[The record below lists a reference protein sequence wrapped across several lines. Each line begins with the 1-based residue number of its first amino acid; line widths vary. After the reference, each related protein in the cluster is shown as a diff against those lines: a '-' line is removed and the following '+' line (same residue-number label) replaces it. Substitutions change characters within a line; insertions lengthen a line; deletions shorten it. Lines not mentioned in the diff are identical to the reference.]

1 MATTPITP
9 TYTFAAASGSIP
21 LSQLDTN
28 FTQLTTFLNNP
39 NNFANYLVDSGAAN
53 AYVVAFAA
61 GDAPTSYIAGLTL
74 VIKITNANSSAST
87 LNVNSLGVK
96 NITKNGATALAGG
109 ELQASSVVV
118 LVYDGTQF
126 QLITSVASPGGSNTQ
141 VQFNNSGAFGGS
153 SSLTWNGTT
162 LSANALSLTTALPI
176 ASGGTNATTSGA
188 ALTSLGASPVA
199 GSTSLTTLGTVGTGT
214 WNASLIGGTYG
225 GTGVNNGSN
234 TITVA
239 GNVSHAGAFTQT
251 FTAGANTSLS
261 LPASGTL
268 ISTVTNM
275 AANPVTGTPS
285 GSNFLRGDGTWA
297 SPATTP
303 GGSTTQV
310 QYNNSGAF
318 AGSSAF
324 TFDATTGSLVLSTG
338 NISTVDNF
346 GNKNRIINSSFR
358 YWRYQV
364 YQGDPYTVT
373 TSVKYGGPD
382 RFAFYQGT
390 TADIV
395 VSRAYTAGTV
405 PAGFKYSMKVQRPIF
420 STNTNTVYIYYV
432 LESMDSIDFAGGYAT
447 FSFWA
452 KADASWTPSG
462 SLLGVAVSQ
471 NTSAIEG
478 TAAGLRTGSGW
489 TSTSSTQLAMTTTWT
504 RYSYTVAIGS
514 TTQQIGLKLYFTP
527 FGSANSSDSIWITGL
542 QLERGQYMTQ
552 YDVKPTGTELS
563 LCNRYLTAI
572 NGQDGYATFPGYTD
586 STTTALFTVPFTTT
600 MRAQAIFVSATAYPT
615 IYFTTTAVNLS
626 GTVTNLNTSNV
637 NATMSLTFA
646 SATTAGLPGYA
657 SMASGT
663 SLILYSA
670 EL

>member
-9 TYTFAAASGSIP
+9 TYTFASASGSIP

-162 LSANALSLTTALPI
+162 LSANALALTTAL
-176 ASGGTNATTSGA
+176 
-188 ALTSLGASPVA
+188 SP
-199 GSTSLTTLGTVGTGT
+199 
-214 WNASLIGGTYG
+214 TYG

-234 TITVA
+234 TVTVA

-285 GSNFLRGDGTWA
+285 SSNFLRGDGTWA
-297 SPATTP
+297 AAGATPA
-303 GGSTTQV
+303 GSTTQV

-346 GNKNRIINSSFR
+346 GNKNRIINSSFK

-364 YQGDPYTVT
+364 YQGDLYTVT

-405 PAGFKYSMKVQRPIF
+405 PTGFKYSMKVQRPTS
-420 STNTNTVYIYYV
+420 STNTNTAYILYV

-452 KADASWTPSG
+452 KTDTNWTPSG
-462 SLLGVAVSQ
+462 SLLGIAISQ
-471 NTSAIEG
+471 NTTSTEA
-478 TAAGLRTGSGW
+478 TAAQLQIGSPYW
-489 TSTSSTQLAMTTTWT
+489 ASTSSTQLAMTTTWT

-514 TTQQIGLKLYFTP
+514 TTQQLGLKLYFTP
-527 FGSANSSDSIWITGL
+527 VGTASGTDSIWITGL

-552 YDVKPTGTELS
+552 YDVKPDGTVLS

-572 NGQDGYATFPGYTD
+572 NAQDGTARFFGYTTT
-586 STTTALFTVPFTTT
+586 TTTAEFTVPFTTI
-600 MRAQAIFVSATAYPT
+600 MRTTPTFVSGTG
-615 IYFTTTAVNLS
+615 IYFRNNVVDAT
-626 GTVTNLNTSNV
+626 GTVTARNASTT
-637 NATMSLTFA
+637 NATMTLTFA
-646 SATTAGLPGYA
+646 TATTDGLPGFA
-657 SMASGT
+657 VT
-663 SLILYSA
+663 SSSTALILYSA